1 MKLNPEEKVL
11 TGRWVFDGSANLGD
25 VVCERIEWLTRHELK
40 RLANSS
46 QWGDWEILFVDPSD
60 GRYWELTYP
69 QGDMQGGGPPQ
80 LQVLSAAEARTK
92 YPLDR

>member
-1 MKLNPEEKVL
+1 MKLNPEDNEL
-11 TGRWVFDGSANLGD
+11 TGRWVFDGSANRGD
-25 VVCERIEWLTRHELK
+25 FICERIEWLIRHELK

-69 QGDMQGGGPPQ
+69 QGDMQGGGPLQ
-80 LQVLSAAEARTK
+80 LQVLSAADARTK
-92 YPLDR
+92 YPLDS